1 MISNP
6 LRNRVIEQEKNALSK
21 AQYVRREVIKIRP
34 VPRSSSDQNLEEQVC
49 KALSLTHIKVEDK
62 DLHACHR
69 MKRRGQ
75 VILKFK
81 DRKLRYGVMADR
93 KKLMEMKDLKELNGN
108 EELHFEES
116 LFLSDG
122 LCTETHNPLLKIQ
135 KLVEKCQKNPYLL
148 VFEHRYKCEIYG

>member
-1 MISNP
+1 
-6 LRNRVIEQEKNALSK
+6 
-21 AQYVRREVIKIRP
+21 
-34 VPRSSSDQNLEEQVC
+34 
-49 KALSLTHIKVEDK
+49 
-62 DLHACHR
+62 

-116 LFLSDG
+116 LFLSDS
-122 LCTETHNPLLKIQ
+122 LCTENHNPLLKI
-135 KLVEKCQKNPYLL
+135 QKNPYLL